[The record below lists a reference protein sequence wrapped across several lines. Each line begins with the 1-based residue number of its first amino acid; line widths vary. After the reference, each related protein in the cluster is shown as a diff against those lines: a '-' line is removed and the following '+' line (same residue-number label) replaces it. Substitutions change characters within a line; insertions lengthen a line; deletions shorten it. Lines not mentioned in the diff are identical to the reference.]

1 MGNKQ
6 ASIPTRRLL
15 PNDSVLPAPCS
26 MLNSAVAVF
35 LRKLAKHLALLACLL
50 ILSEASGRLTIGPVT
65 IFFLTVFASA
75 ADLAGRTLSRR
86 LPDRVS
92 KIPS

>member
-1 MGNKQ
+1 
-6 ASIPTRRLL
+6 
-15 PNDSVLPAPCS
+15 